1 MKVVISPVFLYSV
14 YTLPVCHVCP
24 FVFHSHTIRVIFV
37 ISDLCSHIYPSSRSI
52 LLISVIISLSCYF

>member
-37 ISDLCSHIYPSSRSI
+37 ISDLCSHIYP
-52 LLISVIISLSCYF
+52 